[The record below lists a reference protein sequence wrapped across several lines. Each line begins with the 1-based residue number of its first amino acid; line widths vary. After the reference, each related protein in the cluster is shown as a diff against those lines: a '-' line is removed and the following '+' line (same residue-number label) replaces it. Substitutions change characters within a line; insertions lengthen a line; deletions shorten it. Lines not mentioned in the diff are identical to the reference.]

1 MEAPHFWAANARFVD
16 ESDAELLSG
25 IDNPSISLI
34 TAGTSLY
41 RAGHRFYFD
50 KAEKT
55 FHPTRQDSVFASPW
69 WATCD
74 DFNRVTWAA
83 ACDPH
88 EQAESARAA
97 FAVHPGWGGDC
108 SMFASIVTTVD
119 LTVWF
124 GLGKSVIAPELFSG
138 QLSIAFAS
146 EEILQIYIP
155 GFREHAPQW
164 SDRRQVIS
172 MGDTWG
178 NGIGHQGN
186 LPHDINNA
194 ERS

>member
-1 MEAPHFWAANARFVD
+1 METPHSWTANKLFVTDDD
-16 ESDAELLSG
+16 EKLVSG

-41 RAGHRFYFD
+41 RAGHRFKFNR
-50 KAEKT
+50 ESKT
-55 FHPTRQDSVFASPW
+55 FDVADPDSVFASPW

-83 ACDPH
+83 ACAPH

-119 LTVWF
+119 LTVWY
-124 GLGKSVIAPELFSG
+124 GLGKSVIAADLFSG
-138 QLSIAFAS
+138 QMSIAFAS
-146 EEILQIYIP
+146 QEILQVYIP
-155 GFREHAPQW
+155 GFSKNGMQW

-186 LPHDINNA
+186 LPHDITNA
-194 ERS
+194 ARP